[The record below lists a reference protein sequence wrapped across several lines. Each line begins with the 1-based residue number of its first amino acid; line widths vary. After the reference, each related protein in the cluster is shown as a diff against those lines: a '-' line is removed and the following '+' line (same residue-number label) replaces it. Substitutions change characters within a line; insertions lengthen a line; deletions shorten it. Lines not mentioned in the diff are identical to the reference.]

1 MLSPLRRVRGG
12 ATDGRARSDYPLRR
26 FEEGRTGVRDLTE
39 EEWLAIDDALF
50 DNNPLLAVKLVRQR
64 IAGLGLHQA
73 GDVMRSRYLFL
84 RRTSPQ
90 RFTATD
96 EEYWSGWYS

>member
-1 MLSPLRRVRGG
+1 M
-12 ATDGRARSDYPLRR
+12 
-26 FEEGRTGVRDLTE
+26 RDLTE
-39 EEWLAIDDALF
+39 EQWRAVDEALL
-50 DNNPLLAVKLVRQR
+50 DNKPLIAVKLVRQQ

-73 GDVMRSRYLFL
+73 GDVMRSRYEFL

-90 RFTATD
+90 RFNVTD